1 MFNIESENKIILDTD
16 KQILLLLK
24 KSMKGDNDAFG
35 ELILKYEN
43 FVYNTV
49 YHAIGN
55 REDAFDVS
63 QEVFI
68 KAFRALK
75 NFRGDCKFSTW
86 LYKIA
91 MNASKDYIREKSKRR
106 TISLSDWTD
115 EENGNRPPDII
126 EDSIDAKPEESYER
140 NETRDSVRKAI
151 ANLSEDHRTVIVL
164 RDIEG
169 YSYEEIADMLDLEIG
184 TVKSRISRAR
194 NAVKENLKEWNIY
207 DF

>member
-1 MFNIESENKIILDTD
+1 MFNTEPE
-16 KQILLLLK
+16 LLK
-24 KSMKGDNDAFG
+24 RALKGDGDAFG
-35 ELILKYEN
+35 DLIRKYEN

-55 REDAFDVS
+55 RDDAFDVS

-68 KAFRALK
+68 KAYRALK

-91 MNASKDYIREKSKRR
+91 MNASKDYIRDKSKHR
-106 TISLSDWTD
+106 TVSLSDWTD
-115 EENGNRPPDII
+115 DDISMKPPEII
-126 EDSIDAKPEESYER
+126 EEAVTANPEESYER
-140 NETRDSVRKAI
+140 DEQRDAVRKAI
-151 ANLSEDHRTVIVL
+151 ANLSEDHRNVIVL

-169 YSYEEIADMLDLEIG
+169 YSYEEIAEMLDIEVG
-184 TVKSRISRAR
+184 TVKSRINRAR

>member
-1 MFNIESENKIILDTD
+1 MFNIESENKTTVDTD

-24 KSMKGDNDAFG
+24 KSLKGDNEAFG

-55 REDAFDVS
+55 RDDAFDVS

-86 LYKIA
+86 LYRIA
-91 MNASKDYIREKSKRR
+91 INASKDYIREKSKRR
-106 TISLSDWTD
+106 TVSLSDWTD
-115 EENGNRPPDII
+115 EENGNKPPDII

-151 ANLSEDHRTVIVL
+151 ANLSEDHRNVIVL

-169 YSYEEIADMLDLEIG
+169 YSYEEIADMLNLEIG

-194 NAVKENLKEWNIY
+194 NAIKENLKEWNIY

>member
-75 NFRGDCKFSTW
+75 NFRGDCKVSTW

>member
-1 MFNIESENKIILDTD
+1 MFNTEPE
-16 KQILLLLK
+16 LLK
-24 KSMKGDNDAFG
+24 RALKGDGDAFG
-35 ELILKYEN
+35 DLIRKYEN

-55 REDAFDVS
+55 RDDAFDVS

-68 KAFRALK
+68 KAYRALK

-91 MNASKDYIREKSKRR
+91 MNASKDYIRDKSKHR
-106 TISLSDWTD
+106 TVSLSDWTD
-115 EENGNRPPDII
+115 DDISMKPPEII
-126 EDSIDAKPEESYER
+126 EEAVTANPEESYER
-140 NETRDSVRKAI
+140 DEQRDAVRKAI
-151 ANLSEDHRTVIVL
+151 ANLSEDHRNVIVL

-169 YSYEEIADMLDLEIG
+169 YSYEEIAEMLDIEAG
-184 TVKSRISRAR
+184 TVKSRINRAR